1 MEGVL
6 RGVDA
11 ARMTDDFFELLA
23 GFTYSAGSGATGNV
37 SSRLESFISRKLIL
51 RGGVVDIYSINRPCL
66 VVLRIYHFWLV
77 DFWLLK

>member
-1 MEGVL
+1 MVIRSTVGGAGAGVEGVL

-37 SSRLESFISRKLIL
+37 SSRLESFISRK
-51 RGGVVDIYSINRPCL
+51 
-66 VVLRIYHFWLV
+66 
-77 DFWLLK
+77 